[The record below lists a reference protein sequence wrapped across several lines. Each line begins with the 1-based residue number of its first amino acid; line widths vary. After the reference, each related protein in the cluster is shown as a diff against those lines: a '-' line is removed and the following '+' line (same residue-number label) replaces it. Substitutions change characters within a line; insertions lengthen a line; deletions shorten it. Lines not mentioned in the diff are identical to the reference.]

1 MKAAVL
7 HSPGHC
13 SIEDL
18 PVPEAGAGEL
28 LVAVG
33 ANTIC
38 GTDVRLIEGT
48 KTAGVRPGVILGH
61 EFCGTIAEV
70 GAGVSGFK
78 AGQQVSISPA
88 VVCHECPQCLAGM
101 ENLCS
106 HLRLFG
112 YEFDGGLA
120 EYVRIPFDAMKHG
133 RVVATPHE
141 VPPALLA
148 LAEPLSC
155 CLNGQRQTPVTADM
169 TVVVVGTGAIGLIH
183 IALAAR
189 AGARVIA
196 VGRPGRLEPALAMGA
211 EEATSLGGDEL
222 ARFLHDRTG
231 GQGADLVIVSASS
244 LELAHEALLLVRPGG
259 AVNYFAGFPAG
270 QRAQID
276 PNLIH
281 YRQISVVGSANARL
295 EDHTAAVELIS
306 SGKMDLSSLV
316 THTFDLE
323 HFDEA
328 LAAVRERRGIKV
340 ALIPQPRC

>member
-78 AGQQVSISPA
+78 SGQQVSISPA
-88 VVCHECPQCLAGM
+88 VVCHACAQCQAGM

-106 HLRLFG
+106 NLRLFG

-120 EYVRIPFDAMKHG
+120 EYVRIPVDAMKHG
-133 RVVATPHE
+133 RIVATTHE

-196 VGRPGRLEPALAMGA
+196 VGRPGRLKPALEMGA
-211 EEATSLGGDEL
+211 DEATAVGGEEL

-259 AVNYFAGFPAG
+259 SVNYFAGFPAG
-270 QRAQID
+270 QRAAID

-295 EDHTAAVELIS
+295 EDHHTAVELIS
-306 SGKMDLSSLV
+306 SGRLDLSSLV

-328 LAAVRERRGIKV
+328 LASVRERRGIKV
-340 ALIPQPRC
+340 ALTPHLVH